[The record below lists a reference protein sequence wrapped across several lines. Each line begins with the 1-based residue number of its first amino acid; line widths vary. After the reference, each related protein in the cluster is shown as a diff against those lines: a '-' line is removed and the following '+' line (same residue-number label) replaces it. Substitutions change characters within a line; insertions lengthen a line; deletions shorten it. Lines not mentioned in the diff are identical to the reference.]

1 MHYPERTVSVDLKL
15 QVAAG
20 NLPSGGNPEG
30 TRGEI
35 MRGEWS
41 LVRKHVKGCPKVRC
55 SCPWAVRF
63 RQSDVNR
70 SKSFSTKTLALD
82 FMAQRLRDKRSGEE
96 TFPSKSQGAVKFT
109 DYTESWIEGHSNQGT
124 KSWMRTTLR
133 RHVAPVVGNMT
144 LAQVANDREL
154 AQRLITSST
163 LSYQRKITMVI
174 VSPVTRQS
182 RAGGYRLTDC
192 SG

>member
-35 MRGEWS
+35 MRGEGP

-109 DYTESWIEGHSNQGT
+109 ELHGELDRGALESGNQ
-124 KSWMRTTLR
+124 
-133 RHVAPVVGNMT
+133 
-144 LAQVANDREL
+144 EL
-154 AQRLITSST
+154 DAHDAAAARGSRGRQHDA
-163 LSYQRKITMVI
+163 
-174 VSPVTRQS
+174 SPSGERPG
-182 RAGGYRLTDC
+182 AGAKAHHQ
-192 SG
+192 